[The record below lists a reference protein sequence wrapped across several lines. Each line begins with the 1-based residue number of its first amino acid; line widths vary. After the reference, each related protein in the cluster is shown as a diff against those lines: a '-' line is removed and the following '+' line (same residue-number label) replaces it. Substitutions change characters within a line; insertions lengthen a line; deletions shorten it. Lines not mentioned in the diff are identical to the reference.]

1 MKREI
6 AAGIVAA
13 LALVAGTAPSTGAAP
28 DTGNP
33 RLSLR
38 RTSSEAIAYKYGKR
52 KPRLYAPTFLQV
64 QGAPLDLRVRRA
76 SYEDPLTV
84 TQVLYTSR
92 GPEIVE
98 LPADILN
105 GWRGLI
111 DFTEIEV
118 ADLEGNVVYSTT
130 KAFCPNNYDRQ
141 RIDDAG
147 PATPTYPY
155 GCYGGRAQGSFLRGM
170 VWGVDQ
176 SWATNL
182 SGGRGIKL
190 DVPRGRYVLTI
201 SIAPRYQELFGV
213 DASQASTTLDL
224 RVKKIRRD
232 RCCRRAVPAQNG
244 SEPAGEPTAG
254 VPAMDDPDSAILP
267 DLVALP
273 AFYMDVQ
280 NRRNGKSRLSF
291 ASMVWTGGASSL
303 VVEGFRRPD
312 EDIMDAY
319 QYFYENNEVVGRA
332 PVGTFE
338 YDRRDGHFHW
348 HIQQFAA
355 YRMVDAETNEVVR
368 SSKQSFCLAPTDA
381 VDLSLDNA
389 SWNTERTGLYTACG
403 GPEALWIR
411 EVLPLGWG
419 DTYYQAGGQA
429 FNITN
434 LPNGSYFV
442 EVQANPLGLLHE
454 QDASNNSV
462 LREVI
467 LKGRPGNRRVEVM
480 PWFGIDF

>member
-1 MKREI
+1 MRKET
-6 AAGIVAA
+6 VAA
-13 LALVAGTAPSTGAAP
+13 IVVALAMIVGTAPVTGAAP
-28 DTGNP
+28 ETGTP

-38 RTSSEAIAYKYGKR
+38 RTSSEATAYKYGKR
-52 KPRLYAPTFLQV
+52 KPRLYAPVFLQV
-64 QGAPLDLRVRRA
+64 QDAPLDLRVRRA
-76 SYEDPLTV
+76 GYEDPLTV
-84 TQVLYTSR
+84 SQVLHTSN
-92 GPEIVE
+92 GTEVLE
-98 LPADILN
+98 LSADILN

-111 DFTEIEV
+111 DFTEVEV
-118 ADLEGNVVYSTT
+118 ADLEGNVVFSTT
-130 KAFCPNNYDRQ
+130 RAFCPNSYDRQ

-147 PATPTYPY
+147 PPTPTYPQ
-155 GCYGGRAQGSFLRGM
+155 GCYGGRARGSFLRGM

-190 DVPRGRYVLTI
+190 DVPRGRYVLTL
-201 SIAPRYQELFGV
+201 SIAPRYQELFGI
-213 DASQASTTLDL
+213 DGSQASTTLDL
-224 RVKKIRRD
+224 RVKKIRRE
-232 RCCRRAVPAQNG
+232 RCCFHAQQAE
-244 SEPAGEPTAG
+244 SDPQDQQTAG
-254 VPAMDDPDSAILP
+254 VPTMDNPDPAILP

-273 AFYMDVQ
+273 AFYMDVH
-280 NRRNGKSRLSF
+280 NRRNGKSKLSF
-291 ASMVWTGGASSL
+291 ASMFWTGGASSL

-312 EDIMDAY
+312 EDVMDAY
-319 QYFYENNEVVGRA
+319 QYFYEDDEVVGRA

-355 YRMVDAETNEVVR
+355 YRMVDTETNEVVR
-368 SSKQSFCLAPTDA
+368 SSKQSFCLAPTDP

-389 SWNTERTGLYTACG
+389 SWNTERTGLHTACG
-403 GPEALWIR
+403 GAEALWIR

-429 FNITN
+429 FNITD

-467 LKGRPGNRRVEVM
+467 LKGKPGNRRVEVM